1 MVNKEKQIY
10 LCKNRF
16 MQKQIYAKTDLPM
29 QKQFYAKTD
38 LPMPHW
44 KANETCDKTKVQ

>member
-1 MVNKEKQIY
+1 M
-10 LCKNRF
+10 KNRF
-16 MQKQIYAKTDLPM
+16 TYAETDLCKQIYAKTDLPM